1 MLWDNHRRWNTVY
14 YDCIFFTAIQTETI
28 KVKQKIKAQK
38 EKEKA
43 AYAKM
48 FA

>member
-1 MLWDNHRRWNTVY
+1 M
-14 YDCIFFTAIQTETI
+14 ETLKI
-28 KVKQKIKAQK
+28 KQKIKAQK

-48 FA
+48 FAWFFSLNI